1 MVVDWA
7 QVAAQQVI
15 IELKVDQYEENAYHL
30 PLQLPLLTTYK
41 YMNSHHTM
49 VCHTN
54 GRAIIVKEVA
64 HLRDDQIYVQRLFER
79 IDRRY
84 QVFVL

>member
-7 QVAAQQVI
+7 QVAAQQVT

-30 PLQLPLLTTYK
+30 PLQLPLLTTYQI
-41 YMNSHHTM
+41 YEQPPQW
-49 VCHTN
+49 CHTN